1 MIVFTLRCAEGHT
14 FDEWFPSSGAY
25 AERAEAGD
33 IACPH
38 CGTRH
43 VEKTL
48 TAPRLN
54 AGAMAPTPPCGAP
67 ACGAGVCQVTGEPFG
82 R

>member
-14 FDEWFPSSGAY
+14 FDEWFPSSDAY
-25 AERAEAGD
+25 
-33 IACPH
+33 
-38 CGTRH
+38 GTRH